1 MKLFPGNESEKPILR
16 DVIQCLKKKNQIAG
30 KTIHVAD
37 KGLNCTQ
44 NIAFSKENG
53 DGYLFSKS
61 VKTLPEKEKKW
72 VLLDNEDWKEI
83 KNDEGALLYQYK
95 SCIDKFPYR
104 IEIDGKKKTIY
115 FTEKRVVTYNPKLA
129 SKKRYEINRQVEK
142 AKKLCYS
149 QAKRYEYGDLG
160 KYCLLYTS

>member
-1 MKLFPGNESEKPILR
+1 M
-16 DVIQCLKKKNQIAG
+16 IQGLKKKNQIAG

-83 KNDEGALLYQYK
+83 KNDEGAL
-95 SCIDKFPYR
+95 I
-104 IEIDGKKKTIY
+104 I
-115 FTEKRVVTYNPKLA
+115 
-129 SKKRYEINRQVEK
+129 
-142 AKKLCYS
+142 
-149 QAKRYEYGDLG
+149 
-160 KYCLLYTS
+160 